1 VILFTTVDDDYSTC
15 RFAYDEACLKIIKS
29 APVHRWDRDTKT
41 WTTETAWVELLAKR
55 FTDAGFTVAV
65 DGELWTP
72 PDPKALAPP
81 IQSLFDA
88 LPTRLRPLVFKAL
101 AKILHPDA
109 GGDLE
114 LMKQLNKV
122 NEKTRR

>member
-1 VILFTTVDDDYSTC
+1 MILFTTLPDGDHSTC
-15 RFAYDEACLKIIKS
+15 RFAYDETCLKIIKS

-41 WTTETAWVELLAKR
+41 WTTETAWVELLCKR
-55 FTDAGFTVAV
+55 FTDAGFAVAV

-72 PDPKALAPP
+72 PDPKTLAAP
-81 IQSLFDA
+81 IQGLFDA
-88 LPTRLRPLVFKAL
+88 LPARLRPLVFKAL
-101 AKILHPDA
+101 ARILHPDA

-122 NEKTRR
+122 NDGRR